1 MHYIFFDI
9 DGTLVADVN
18 KQPYLPLS
26 TKQTIKK
33 LQEKGHVVAI
43 ASGRPIEMILS
54 LAKELAINDIVSDG
68 GYGLMIQN
76 KIIHIDP
83 LDKEITARLSQELLD
98 KKIPFAFMTDST
110 SRQLIASSKML
121 NNRLNYDFENIP
133 VVLDENFDPLNEIAY
148 KVFIGITK
156 SQESDI
162 ETVNCSKIMRYDPN
176 CLAYEPD
183 DKYRGVKEL
192 VDYYHGDIKDVIFF
206 GDGLNDIALAK
217 QVPFTIAM
225 GNAIDELKEISC
237 FVTKDILDDGIEYAC
252 KHFNLID

>member
-9 DGTLVADVN
+9 DGTLVEDVN

-98 KKIPFAFMTDST
+98 KKIRT
-110 SRQLIASSKML
+110 
-121 NNRLNYDFENIP
+121 
-133 VVLDENFDPLNEIAY
+133 
-148 KVFIGITK
+148 
-156 SQESDI
+156 
-162 ETVNCSKIMRYDPN
+162 
-176 CLAYEPD
+176 
-183 DKYRGVKEL
+183 
-192 VDYYHGDIKDVIFF
+192 
-206 GDGLNDIALAK
+206 
-217 QVPFTIAM
+217 
-225 GNAIDELKEISC
+225 AI
-237 FVTKDILDDGIEYAC
+237 
-252 KHFNLID
+252 

>member
-43 ASGRPIEMILS
+43 ASGRPIEMILP
-54 LAKELAINDIVSDG
+54 LANELNIHDIVSDG
-68 GYGLMIQN
+68 GYGLMIHN

-83 LDKEITARLSQELLD
+83 LDKEVTAKLSQELLD
-98 KKIPFAFMTDST
+98 KKIPFAFMTDSKI
-110 SRQLIASSKML
+110 RQLIASSQML
-121 NNRLNYDFENIP
+121 NHQLNYDFEGIP
-133 VVLDENFDPLNEIAY
+133 VKIDEQFDPLQEIAY
-148 KVFIGITK
+148 KVFIGVTK
-156 SQESDI
+156 QQESSI
-162 ETVNCSKIMRYDPN
+162 KTVDCSKIMRYDPN

-183 DKYRGVKEL
+183 DKYKGVKEL
-192 VDYYHGDIKDVIFF
+192 VDYYQGNIEDVIFF

-217 QVPFTIAM
+217 HIPFTIAM
-225 GNAIDELKEISC
+225 GNAIDELKNIAY

-252 KHFNLID
+252 KYFNLID